1 MWDTAE
7 CGKLQLDMARGWES
21 KDVESQ
27 LELAEAARRARGV
40 AKKAVEDAE
49 VDAKRESLE
58 LSRRGVLR
66 DLDAATHP
74 RHRQQLER
82 ALAFLDEAIKK
93 FETPR

>member
-1 MWDTAE
+1 
-7 CGKLQLDMARGWES
+7 MARGWDS

-40 AKKAVEDAE
+40 AKKAAEDAV
-49 VDAKRESLE
+49 VDARREGLE

-66 DLDAATHP
+66 DLEAAKHP

-82 ALAFLDEAIKK
+82 GLAFLDEEIKK
-93 FETPR
+93 FDTPS